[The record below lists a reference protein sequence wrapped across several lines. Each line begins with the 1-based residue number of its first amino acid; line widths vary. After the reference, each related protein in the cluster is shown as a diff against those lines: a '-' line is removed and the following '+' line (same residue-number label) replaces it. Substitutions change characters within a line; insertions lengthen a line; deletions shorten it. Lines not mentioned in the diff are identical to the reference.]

1 MSVDDMIDL
10 IRATTW
16 ETVRE
21 MLSADRGAADRG
33 PGELRAADR
42 ERIRRRY
49 DDLRAERDGQADEP
63 EPGRRHMAE
72 ARRERRWSA
81 R

>member
-21 MLSADRGAADRG
+21 MLSADRGTVERG
-33 PGELRAADR
+33 PGKLEAADR

-49 DDLRAERDGQADEP
+49 GGLRDGQADEP
-63 EPGRRHMAE
+63 EPGHRHVVE
-72 ARRERRWSA
+72 ARRERRWGA